1 MYLTKQLTLFKTPL
15 SPTYENVYD
24 DYSTYTDYENF
35 LLNNFSHIEI
45 DIVDDM
51 EVGRDKSVIDKNG
64 IFSLVVKNHSSMDI
78 HDYNYCCFETDKNTS
93 KPLFAFILSVDSL
106 NDSRTSSS
114 CRINCQLD
122 AWTHN
127 IFDMQGGY
135 DVNDIECRHMIESE
149 IVGENLIVKPYIT
162 DEEPLVL
169 EANRPE
175 SEYRL
180 LWARVTTG
188 NEICAKHL
196 TGQQVNIT
204 NCRDASTIKNSITT
218 PVFYLPFCVVNP
230 INGTVS
236 TKYKTAVCQCFD
248 GSDWSFDVQ
257 GFNGSLVRT
266 MINNFELVGLF
277 CSGTELISVEL
288 TYYAPFYWEL
298 DEENDRVKI
307 YQKKI
312 TNFIPDNIAEQQV
325 LRLCDKS
332 GNDLFTETNFFG
344 AGTDEIPYFMATI
357 NDLYTEQSTV
367 SKVVSTNVNYPA
379 NISIESDGFD
389 SRLLGRLHYYPYNY
403 KTVIINKKENALVP
417 SLNIT
422 NAFISITCNKTVKP
436 MCFFGY
442 SRNDY
447 TIVYNEKFPLV
458 GEGELVTTVDSL
470 EYNKRNNGN
479 KLLAGVIGAT
489 LGTTKEQPIM
499 AHTIGRFPDGT
510 TTKLATKYQ
519 AGTGLRP
526 NIGAVVGAVG
536 GVIAQLADSDNAFD
550 SYKTPQIN
558 ALDNFYLQD
567 FVYIKEYVPQDNI
580 QLYALKRKLH
590 DFGININQRLSVRE
604 KTHFTF
610 DYVRTNN
617 CHLPMIGNIDDRH
630 EIETAYDR
638 GITKWHIS
646 GNASSEYM
654 RTFSKN
660 IPNMDLVQQE
670 YYSVG

>member
-35 LLNNFSHIEI
+35 LLNSFSHIEI

-93 KPLFAFILSVDSL
+93 SPLFAFILSVDSL
-106 NDSRTSSS
+106 NDSRTSPS

-127 IFDMQGGY
+127 IFDMQNGY
-135 DVNDIECRHMIESE
+135 DVNDVECRHMIESE
-149 IVGENLIVKPYIT
+149 QIGEDLYVKPLIT
-162 DEEPLVL
+162 DEEALVV

-175 SEYRL
+175 TEQRL

-188 NEICAKHL
+188 NEIHAKRVV
-196 TGQQVNIT
+196 GQGVNHV

-230 INGTVS
+230 INGAVNTA
-236 TKYKTAVCQCFD
+236 YKTAVCQVFD
-248 GSDWSFDVQ
+248 GNDWSFDVA

-266 MINNFELVGLF
+266 MIKDFELVGLF

-298 DEENDRVKI
+298 DSANNRVKI
-307 YQKKI
+307 YQKKRI
-312 TNFIPDNIAEQQV
+312 SYTDDEVGEQQV
-325 LRLCDKS
+325 LRLCDSS

-357 NDLYTEQSTV
+357 NDLYAEQSTI
-367 SKVVSTNVNYPA
+367 SKIIPTNNKYPA
-379 NISIESDGFD
+379 SLNIGSDGFD

-403 KTVIINKKENALVP
+403 KTAVINKKENALIP
-417 SLNIT
+417 SFNRT

-442 SRNDY
+442 SRGDY

-458 GEGELVTTVDSL
+458 GEGELVTTVDSE
-470 EYNKRNNGN
+470 EYYKRNNGN
-479 KLLAGVIGAT
+479 KILANT
-489 LGTTKEQPIM
+489 LKDIFSFGSV
-499 AHTIGRFPDGT
+499 
-510 TTKLATKYQ
+510 LAKNPLKSST
-519 AGTGLRP
+519 A
-526 NIGAVVGAVG
+526 VGAMNAITRNNQEKIASGISLG
-536 GVIAQLADSDNAFD
+536 GGIVDTIASIADIDNAFD
-550 SYKTPQIN
+550 SYKSPQVD

-567 FVYIKEYVPQDNI
+567 YVYIKEYVPQDNI

-617 CHLPMIGNIDDRH
+617 CRLPMIGNIDDRH

-646 GNASSEYM
+646 GNSTDAYM

-660 IPNMDLVQQE
+660 IPNMDLVQQA